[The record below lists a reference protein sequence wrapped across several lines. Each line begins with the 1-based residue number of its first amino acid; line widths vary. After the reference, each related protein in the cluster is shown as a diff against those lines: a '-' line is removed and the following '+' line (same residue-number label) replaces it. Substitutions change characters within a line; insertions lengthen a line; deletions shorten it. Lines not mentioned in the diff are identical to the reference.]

1 MNIFSDSD
9 FPALGSTPARS
20 PEKTVAMSPEKTVAR
35 ERWESSLVAMVY
47 RQSEDEGPFH
57 KECFIC
63 GSKGDI
69 PRGNGHMRCSFMTRD
84 CVKVVA
90 QGHQGLRF

>member
-1 MNIFSDSD
+1 MIFSNKEQKREMNIFSDSD

-20 PEKTVAMSPEKTVAR
+20 PEKTPAR
-35 ERWESSLVAMVY
+35 EIWESSLVAMVY

-57 KECFIC
+57 KECFVC

-69 PRGNGHMRCSFMTRD
+69 PRGNGHIRCFFATRD
-84 CVKVVA
+84 CVRGAVL
-90 QGHQGLRF
+90 GRLG